1 MIEKIMAAADC
12 FGQWYQKLLKSCFF
26 LSAIAVILFQ
36 PSYFT
41 QLPVL
46 DKVYD
51 VLQILAGL
59 CIGICYL
66 AEIVRKRR
74 INPIVALVAVYYG
87 ILILSTLLNQGDMKG
102 ILLRSANFVIICM
115 MLDLIAV
122 YNPKGL
128 ISSLLIVLEAMV
140 YLNLVTILIFPEGL
154 YASDYFSAYWFLG
167 YKNQMIN
174 VMLPAACFGMI
185 RYHMETEGKLEKN
198 WKAWIRAFILILTTV
213 LSAVLVHSGA
223 SILITG
229 AMLIFFLFQGCFVDK
244 LFNFRNYL
252 ILNILLFFVIVIFR
266 IQNLFAF
273 LIEDILHKNLTLTG
287 RTVIWDRT
295 LELIGEK
302 PILGHGVPF
311 YEDRKLQYAI
321 ETKWINKAAGLHAH
335 DRFLETLYRG
345 GIVLLIHYLAI
356 LLTTNH
362 YLMKFRKLKGAKIIA
377 FTLFVYLTGMITEF
391 YDFSPMFFGLMT
403 LSCYCDRFE
412 SAGMKDAENG
422 TEGSI

>member
-1 MIEKIMAAADC
+1 MAAADG

-229 AMLIFFLFQGCFVDK
+229 AMLIFLLFQGCFVDK

>member
-1 MIEKIMAAADC
+1 MIEKIMAAADG

-102 ILLRSANFVIICM
+102 TLLRSANFVIICM

-154 YASDYFSAYWFLG
+154 YASDYFFRLLVLG

-229 AMLIFFLFQGCFVDK
+229 AMLIFWLFRAAFVDK

-252 ILNILLFFVIVIFR
+252 ILNILFIFCNRYFFECKICLR
-266 IQNLFAF
+266 F

-345 GIVLLIHYLAI
+345 GIAVDSLSCH

-362 YLMKFRKLKGAKIIA
+362 YLMKFRKLKRGKDNC
-377 FTLFVYLTGMITEF
+377 FTLLYIL
-391 YDFSPMFFGLMT
+391 P
-403 LSCYCDRFE
+403 
-412 SAGMKDAENG
+412 A
-422 TEGSI
+422 